1 MTRMVPRRDERSKV
15 EPRIWIRRMRG
26 YGTGRGRRLPDRLI
40 QLQAEFPNDRSGI
53 ICRLLDH
60 VMEFPW
66 GGGDGDRSRLL
77 DQQSIF
83 RRVDDLAYPLIEEID
98 DRLRSARSR
107 AYAEPGISYQRNT
120 ILLESGNLGHRCQPF
135 GAGDRENLD
144 LLALIRRHDRE
155 RWRDIEMTSTGN
167 DFPKDFG

>member
-1 MTRMVPRRDERSKV
+1 MSRLKPCFLKIPARCPISAIEVAKLPRWPTVSFSASSAWTVPGNSAAQASMASVRRFIVDSCYDDVCPRRILRKRPFGRS
-15 EPRIWIRRMRG
+15 RS
-26 YGTGRGRRLPDRLI
+26 PDGLI

-60 VMEFPW
+60 VMEFLW
-66 GGGDGDRSRLL
+66 GGRDGDRSRLL

-107 AYAEPGISYQRNT
+107 AYAKPGISYQRNT
-120 ILLESGNLGHRCQPF
+120 ILL
-135 GAGDRENLD
+135 
-144 LLALIRRHDRE
+144 
-155 RWRDIEMTSTGN
+155 
-167 DFPKDFG
+167 

>member
-1 MTRMVPRRDERSKV
+1 SEKPMKENGRS
-15 EPRIWIRRMRG
+15 
-26 YGTGRGRRLPDRLI
+26 GRSRLPERLI

-60 VMEFPW
+60 VMEFLW
-66 GGGDGDRSRLL
+66 GGRDGDRSRLL

-120 ILLESGNLGHRCQPF
+120 ILLECGNLGHRC
-135 GAGDRENLD
+135 
-144 LLALIRRHDRE
+144 
-155 RWRDIEMTSTGN
+155 
-167 DFPKDFG
+167 